1 MKILKIIKI
10 LYRLLL
16 PKTLTINQLREN
28 KNAE

>member
-10 LYRLLL
+10 LFRLLSAN
-16 PKTLTINQLREN
+16 TLTINQLHEK